1 MRLSLKGVDVSRA
14 LEKVKR
20 ANEAA
25 LGVTAEN
32 AKSDTR
38 PYVPYDTGALQGSAE
53 AEVADGRAYLRYGG
67 TAETSRYAREQYY
80 NAHNHE
86 TRQNET
92 HAPKACD
99 HWGERSK
106 ADNGERWA
114 KMHASEMR
122 RHLS

>member
-1 MRLSLKGVDVSRA
+1 MRFSLRGVDVSGA
-14 LEKVKR
+14 LKKVKR

-32 AKSDTR
+32 ALSDTR

-53 AEVADGRAYLRYGG
+53 IEVAGDKAYLRYGG
-67 TAETSRYAREQYY
+67 DAETSRYAREQYY

-86 TRQNET
+86 TSQNAI
-92 HAPKACD
+92 HAPRACD

-106 ADNGERWA
+106 ADNADRWA
-114 KMHASEMR
+114 SMFADEMGR
-122 RHLS
+122 RLG

>member
-1 MRLSLKGVDVSRA
+1 MRLSLKSADVSGA

-32 AKSDTR
+32 ALSDTR
-38 PYVPYDTGALQGSAE
+38 PYVPYDTGALQGSGQTKVSGE
-53 AEVADGRAYLRYGG
+53 RAYLEYG
-67 TAETSRYAREQYY
+67 TDADTSRYARVQYY
-80 NAHNHE
+80 NAHNHG
-86 TRQNET
+86 TAQNAI